1 MTLFHCGLRS
11 TLSLMSNRSITS
23 QSANT
28 VRGLLRELR
37 PHQWY
42 KQSILLL
49 GLVFSHNLFSVS
61 AWGSVLGA
69 IVAFTAVAG
78 SVYVINDI
86 CDREEDRKHPEKKH
100 RPIASGQLSVPV
112 AGLFAVGLLF
122 GGLLTG
128 YFVNGLV
135 LAVLLGYLGQNVIY
149 SVFLKEVVLVDVL
162 TVGIGFVLR
171 AVAGVVAI
179 GVYLSPWLI
188 LCTFLL
194 ALVLAVGKRRH
205 ELEAVSNPD
214 ATRESLGM
222 YTNEELDQLLVTTMA
237 VLLMTYA
244 LYTFFHA
251 ETPMML
257 ALPFVFYGVFRYHH
271 LVHTTA
277 VAGRPEYLLT
287 DRPMFLT
294 IVVWLVVTVGVLYQV
309 PVYLV
314 ELIQ

>member
-1 MTLFHCGLRS
+1 
-11 TLSLMSNRSITS
+11 MSNRSITS

-28 VRGLLRELR
+28 IRGLLRELR

-42 KQSILLL
+42 KQSVLLL
-49 GLVFSHNLFSVS
+49 GLLFSRNLFSIP
-61 AWGSVLGA
+61 AWWSVLSA
-69 IVAFTAVAG
+69 VVAFTAVAG
-78 SVYVINDI
+78 AVYVINDI
-86 CDREEDRKHPEKKH
+86 CDREEDRNHPEKRH

-112 AGLFAVGLLF
+112 AGTFAVGLLV
-122 GGLLTG
+122 GGLLVG
-128 YFVNGLV
+128 YIINGLV
-135 LAVLLGYLGQNVIY
+135 LLVLIGYLGQNIVY

-171 AVAGVVAI
+171 AAAGVVAI

-205 ELEAVSNPD
+205 ELETVSNPD
-214 ATRESLGM
+214 STRESLRM
-222 YTNEELDQLLVTTMA
+222 YTDEELDQLLVVTMA

-251 ETPMML
+251 ETPMMF

-271 LVHTTA
+271 LTHTTA

-287 DRPMFLT
+287 DRPMFVTLL
-294 IVVWLVVTVGVLYQV
+294 VWLLITVGVLYQI
-309 PVYLV
+309 PVYIMGL
-314 ELIQ
+314 L

>member
-1 MTLFHCGLRS
+1 
-11 TLSLMSNRSITS
+11 MSNRSITS
-23 QSANT
+23 QSGDT
-28 VRGLLRELR
+28 IRGLLRELR

-42 KQSILLL
+42 KQGILLL
-49 GLVFSHNLFSVS
+49 GLVFSRNLLSIPAWRSVI
-61 AWGSVLGA
+61 GA
-69 IVAFTAVAG
+69 IAAFTAVAG
-78 SVYVINDI
+78 AVYVINDI
-86 CDREEDRKHPEKKH
+86 CDREEDRKHPEKQH

-112 AGLFAVGLLF
+112 AGVFAVGLLV
-122 GGLLTG
+122 GGLLVG
-128 YFVNGLV
+128 YVVDGWV
-135 LAVLLGYLGQNVIY
+135 LAVLLGYLGQNVVY

-171 AVAGVVAI
+171 AAAGVAAI

-205 ELEAVSNPD
+205 ELETVSNPD
-214 ATRESLGM
+214 ATRESLGV
-222 YTNEELDQLLVTTMA
+222 YTNEELDQLLVVTMA

-271 LVHTTA
+271 LVHTTT

-287 DRPMFLT
+287 DRPMFFTLLS
-294 IVVWLVVTVGVLYQV
+294 WLVVTIGVLYQV
-309 PVYLV
+309 PI
-314 ELIQ
+314 LIMETMQ

>member
-1 MTLFHCGLRS
+1 
-11 TLSLMSNRSITS
+11 MSNRSITS
-23 QSANT
+23 QSRDT
-28 VRGLLRELR
+28 IRGLLRELR

-49 GLVFSHNLFSVS
+49 GLVFSRNLFSIP
-61 AWGSVLGA
+61 AWRSVIGA

-78 SVYVINDI
+78 GVYVINDI
-86 CDREEDRKHPEKKH
+86 CDREEDRNHPEKQH

-112 AGLFAVGLLF
+112 AGVFAAGLLL
-122 GGLLTG
+122 GGLLAG
-128 YFVNGLV
+128 YVVDGWV
-135 LAVLLGYLGQNVIY
+135 LAVLLGYLGQNVVY
-149 SVFLKEVVLVDVL
+149 SVLLKEVVLVDVL

-171 AVAGVVAI
+171 AAAGVAAI

-205 ELEAVSNPD
+205 ELETVSNPD
-214 ATRESLGM
+214 ATRESLGT
-222 YTNEELDQLLVTTMA
+222 YTNEELDQLLVVTMA

-251 ETPMML
+251 ETPMMF

-287 DRPMFLT
+287 DRPMFFTLLS
-294 IVVWLVVTVGVLYQV
+294 WLVVTIGVLYRV
-309 PVYLV
+309 PV
-314 ELIQ
+314 LIAGAVQ

>member
-1 MTLFHCGLRS
+1 
-11 TLSLMSNRSITS
+11 MSNRSITS

-28 VRGLLRELR
+28 IRGLLRELR

-42 KQSILLL
+42 KQSVLLL
-49 GLVFSHNLFSVS
+49 GLLFSRNLFSIP
-61 AWGSVLGA
+61 AWRSVVGA
-69 IVAFTAVAG
+69 IGAFTAVAG
-78 SVYVINDI
+78 AVYVINDI
-86 CDREEDRKHPEKKH
+86 CDREEDRNHPEKRH

-112 AGLFAVGLLF
+112 AGVFAVGLLF
-122 GGLLTG
+122 GGLLVG
-128 YFVNGLV
+128 YIINAWV
-135 LAVLLGYLGQNVIY
+135 LLVLLGYLGQNVIY

-205 ELEAVSNPD
+205 ELEAVSSPD
-214 ATRESLGM
+214 TTRESLGM
-222 YTNEELDQLLVTTMA
+222 YTNEELDQLLVVTMA
-237 VLLMTYA
+237 MMLMTYA

-251 ETPMML
+251 RTTMMI

-271 LVHTTA
+271 LIHTTA

-287 DRPMFLT
+287 DRPMFLAL
-294 IVVWLVVTVGVLYQV
+294 VLWLVITVGVLYQV
-309 PVYLV
+309 PIHLM
-314 ELIQ
+314 ELLQ